1 MSALDFGKGKGL
13 VRQLGEKA
21 VNVLCVRKLHE
32 RWGKLHHEMGLV
44 RAVRRVMPLHFP
56 HNAPC
61 FRFNQSVMQCGDMGL
76 KISRWK
82 LLPVAVFLP

>member
-13 VRQLGEKA
+13 VRQHGEKA